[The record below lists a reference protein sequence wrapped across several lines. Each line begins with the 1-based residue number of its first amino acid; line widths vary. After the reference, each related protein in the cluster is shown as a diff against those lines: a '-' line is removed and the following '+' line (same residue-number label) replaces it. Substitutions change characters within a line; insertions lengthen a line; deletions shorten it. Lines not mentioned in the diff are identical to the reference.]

1 MTTTSTKNNTPSN
14 VKVCTKTVMDSIAD
28 PKITF
33 DENGVCNYF
42 YQYQDR
48 VNKFFVG
55 GEEGKRQLDDVFN
68 KIKEEGKGK
77 KYDCITGVSGGVDST
92 YMIYLCK
99 QYGLRPLVIHLDNG
113 WNSEIANQNINNIID
128 KCGYDLYTHVI
139 DWDEFKDLQLSFL
152 KASVIDLELTSDHA
166 IFAIIYKLAKKHNIK
181 HLLSGFNI
189 TTEGILP
196 EAWRWYK
203 YDWLNISSIQKQFGS
218 KKLKSYPHVSFN
230 RKIYF
235 DLIKKMQTVMPL
247 NYLDYNK
254 EEAKKVITEELGWR
268 DYGGKHFE
276 SIITRFYQGY
286 ILPEKFGVDK
296 RKAHLST
303 LIASGQ
309 MTREEALEELKQ
321 PIYDAKMLAEDKE
334 FVLKKFSFS
343 EAEFDAV
350 MQAEI
355 KSHDAYPSYI
365 TNHYKRHEQIM
376 KAISPAT
383 RLVKKVLGI
392 KRESKTY

>member
-1 MTTTSTKNNTPSN
+1 
-14 VKVCTKTVMDSIAD
+14 MDTLAD
-28 PKITF
+28 PNITF
-33 DENGVCNYF
+33 NEEGVCKYF
-42 YQYQDR
+42 AQYHDR
-48 VNKFFVG
+48 VSKFFIG
-55 GEEGKRQLDDVFN
+55 GEKGKDELEKVFN
-68 KIKEEGKGK
+68 RIKEEGKGQ

-166 IFAIIYKLAKKHNIK
+166 IFAIIYKLAKKHKIK

-203 YDWLNISSIQKQFGS
+203 YDWLNINSIQKQFGS
-218 KKLKSYPHVSFN
+218 VKLKSYPHVSFK

-254 EEAKKVITEELGWR
+254 EDAKKIITKELGWR

-309 MTREEALEELKQ
+309 MTREAALEELKH
-321 PIYDAKMLAEDKE
+321 PIYAAKMLAEDKE
-334 FVLKKFSFS
+334 FVLKKFGFS
-343 EAEFDAV
+343 EAEFEA
-350 MQAEI
+350 MMAAPI
-355 KSHDAYPSYI
+355 KGHDEYPSYI

-376 KAISPAT
+376 KAISPGT
-383 RLVKKVLGI
+383 RLVKKILGI
-392 KRESKTY
+392 KRENKSY

>member
-1 MTTTSTKNNTPSN
+1 MTTLNNTTQD
-14 VKVCTKTVMDSIAD
+14 VRVCTKTVMDNIAD
-28 PKITF
+28 PDITF

-48 VNKFFVG
+48 VEKFFVG
-55 GEEGKRQLDDVFN
+55 GEEGQRQMEEVFA
-68 KIKEEGKGK
+68 KIREEGKNK

-92 YMIYLCK
+92 YMVYLCK
-99 QYGLRPLVIHLDNG
+99 KYGLRPLVVHLDNG

-128 KCGYDLYTHVI
+128 KCGFDLHTHVI
-139 DWDEFKDLQLSFL
+139 DWEEFRDLQLSFL

-166 IFAIIYKLAKKHNIK
+166 IFAVIYGLAQKHGITYMLN
-181 HLLSGFNI
+181 GFNI

-196 EAWRWYK
+196 SAWRWFK
-203 YDWLNISSIQKQFGS
+203 YDWLNIRSIQRQFGS
-218 KKLKSYPHVSFN
+218 KKLKTFPHVSFGKKTYYEFVK
-230 RKIYF
+230 KI
-235 DLIKKMQTVMPL
+235 QTVMPL
-247 NYLDYNK
+247 NYIDYNK
-254 EEAKKVITEELGWR
+254 EEAKELISRELGWR

-309 MTREEALEELKQ
+309 MTRDEALEELKQ
-321 PIYDAKMLAEDKE
+321 PIYDADMLEEDKE
-334 FVLKKFSFS
+334 FVLKKFGFS
-343 EAEFDAV
+343 EAEFEAV
-350 MQAEI
+350 MNAPM
-355 KSHDAYPSYI
+355 KAHTDYPSYI
-365 TNHYKRHEQIM
+365 TKHYKYHEQIM
-376 KAISPAT
+376 KSISPAT

-392 KRESKTY
+392 RRENKSY

>member
-1 MTTTSTKNNTPSN
+1 MTTSPMDSTQQKN
-14 VKVCTKTVMDSIAD
+14 VQVCTKTVMDTLAD
-28 PKITF
+28 PNITF

-48 VNKFFVG
+48 VNKFFIG
-55 GEEGKRQLDDVFN
+55 GEKGKEELAKVFN
-68 KIKEEGKGK
+68 RIKEEGKGK

-92 YMIYLCK
+92 YMVYLCK

-181 HLLSGFNI
+181 YLLSGFNI

-203 YDWLNISSIQKQFGS
+203 YDWLNIKSIQKQFGS
-218 KKLKSYPHVSFN
+218 AKLKSYPHVSFN

-254 EEAKKVITEELGWR
+254 EEAKKIITEELGWR

-309 MTREEALEELKQ
+309 LSRNEALEELKE
-321 PIYDAKMLAEDKE
+321 PIYNAKMLAEDKE
-334 FVLKKFSFS
+334 FVLKKFGFS
-343 EAEFDAV
+343 EAEFDAI
-350 MQAEI
+350 MNAPI
-355 KSHDAYPSYI
+355 KEHPEYPSYI
-365 TNHYKRHEQIM
+365 TKHYKRHEQIM
-376 KAISPAT
+376 KAISPGT
-383 RLVKKVLGI
+383 RLVKKILGI
-392 KRESKTY
+392 KRENKSY